1 MKHLELDGKGRTAYV
16 GDDGKHTV
24 TSWWKSFNGPVA
36 SAISKI
42 DNEIKQKN
50 NLDLILKSSLG
61 YIKNNQKKLKKKK

>member
-1 MKHLELDGKGRTAYV
+1 MEN
-16 GDDGKHTV
+16 
-24 TSWWKSFNGPVA
+24 FNGPVA

-61 YIKNNQKKLKKKK
+61 YIKNNQKN

>member
-1 MKHLELDGKGRTAYV
+1 MEN
-16 GDDGKHTV
+16 
-24 TSWWKSFNGPVA
+24 FNGPVA

-61 YIKNNQKKLKKKK
+61 HIKNNQKKLKKKK